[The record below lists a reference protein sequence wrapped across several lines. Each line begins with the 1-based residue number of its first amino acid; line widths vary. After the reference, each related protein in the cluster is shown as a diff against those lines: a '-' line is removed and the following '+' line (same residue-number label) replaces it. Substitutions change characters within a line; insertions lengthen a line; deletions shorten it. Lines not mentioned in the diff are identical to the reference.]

1 MTTALTTMAGETV
14 SNWGGF
20 AWSHARATFTEER
33 RMHHG
38 SRRLMILLLA
48 FVGLMSPAT
57 LASAVDQTPT
67 LAGTVSMVVNSV
79 ALGPGVEWGQG
90 ILSLSDGT
98 QYRFTVKGLE
108 AGGVGAA
115 QAFLHGHVYHVTKV
129 ADFAGLYGAV
139 DIGFTVLG
147 GQGGMAMRNQHGV
160 LIYLESV
167 ESGVQ
172 LTLSV
177 AGIEILLQP

>member
-1 MTTALTTMAGETV
+1 
-14 SNWGGF
+14 
-20 AWSHARATFTEER
+20 
-33 RMHHG
+33 MHHG
-38 SRRLMILLLA
+38 SQRLMILLLTLA
-48 FVGLMSPAT
+48 WLTSPAT

-115 QAFLHGHVYHVTKV
+115 QAFLHGV
-129 ADFAGLYGAV
+129 
-139 DIGFTVLG
+139 
-147 GQGGMAMRNQHGV
+147 R
-160 LIYLESV
+160 S
-167 ESGVQ
+167 
-172 LTLSV
+172 
-177 AGIEILLQP
+177 ILALPCLAAREAWRCGTNTACSSTWNPSRAACS

>member
-1 MTTALTTMAGETV
+1 MRTYTMCR
-14 SNWGGF
+14 S
-20 AWSHARATFTEER
+20 
-33 RMHHG
+33 
-38 SRRLMILLLA
+38 I
-48 FVGLMSPAT
+48 PQ
-57 LASAVDQTPT
+57 ASTSLCAAV
-67 LAGTVSMVVNSV
+67 
-79 ALGPGVEWGQG
+79 
-90 ILSLSDGT
+90 LS
-98 QYRFTVKGLE
+98 FTVKGLE

-177 AGIEILLQP
+177 AGIEILLQS

>member
-1 MTTALTTMAGETV
+1 
-14 SNWGGF
+14 
-20 AWSHARATFTEER
+20 
-33 RMHHG
+33 MHHD
-38 SRRLMILLLA
+38 SQRLMILLLTLA
-48 FVGLMSPAT
+48 WLMSPAT

-108 AGGVGAA
+108 AGSAGAA

-167 ESGVQ
+167 ESGMQ

>member
-1 MTTALTTMAGETV
+1 
-14 SNWGGF
+14 
-20 AWSHARATFTEER
+20 
-33 RMHHG
+33 MHHG
-38 SRRLMILLLA
+38 SQRLMILLLTLA
-48 FVGLMSPAT
+48 WLTSPAT

-147 GQGGMAMRNQHGV
+147 GQGGMAMRNQPGV